1 MQSGVF
7 VLEDLCPEFFRYLP
21 FAQEFLQIEAEQ
33 RRKKEEEERIVE
45 ERRSAA
51 RKLQYQHEELQQRK
65 SEVRRKM
72 ETTNG
77 TPEQR

>member
-1 MQSGVF
+1 M
-7 VLEDLCPEFFRYLP
+7 
-21 FAQEFLQIEAEQ
+21 
-33 RRKKEEEERIVE
+33 E

-65 SEVRRKM
+65 SEVRRKI